1 MAAGLRAD
9 GASVLVVELHAAR
22 VAAARA
28 DGFEAI
34 AGHACAPEVLAAANL
49 PGAARLLVA
58 IPDEIEAGQV
68 CGQARALHPALP
80 ILARAD
86 VAAAEA
92 HLRACGASRVVS
104 APREVAATLR
114 AVAREPA

>member
-1 MAAGLRAD
+1 MDVDHGQDLAFDEFRDFLLLLPLNSLRNVFDTWAKS
-9 GASVLVVELHAAR
+9 ASLDLGDSVT
-22 VAAARA
+22 
-28 DGFEAI
+28 
-34 AGHACAPEVLAAANL
+34 
-49 PGAARLLVA
+49 

-86 VAAAEA
+86 MAGAEA

-104 APREVAATLR
+104 APREVAATLL